1 MASGLVAAAASSR
14 CCASQHK
21 SSQLHQTAQDSALDD
36 IELNF
41 QPESLTTGK
50 DESTWAWSIVS
61 QSWRLN
67 YRATA
72 QVGK

>member
-1 MASGLVAAAASSR
+1 VLVAGQAN
-14 CCASQHK
+14 SQAFK
-21 SSQLHQTAQDSALDD
+21 QDSALDD

-41 QPESLTTGK
+41 QPESLTT
-50 DESTWAWSIVS
+50 WAKMAFSQPGHGTIVS

-72 QVGK
+72 LLKWGNS